1 MVPQSFPHYKSGN
14 KNRDLQK
21 NFFNMNEGRLLA
33 SGLLIGIIWL
43 FELFILSF
51 FNSALSLKLISM
63 SATHIVSGRAGGI
76 SVGLELKIPHY
87 LIVLNSMTIE
97 TIIVLVVF
105 SIFLLSYKNYI
116 RSKFLKN
123 MIDTSIKAAKKNQKT
138 VSKYGMLGL
147 LLFVWFPLHMTGPLA
162 GAIIGYF
169 IGLRQKTNLI
179 IVLSGTFL
187 AILSW
192 TLFFGKINNLTGQY
206 SFFIPIF
213 VVLLA
218 GVTFLYFKFKKNHNN
233 QPPH

>member
-1 MVPQSFPHYKSGN
+1 
-14 KNRDLQK
+14 
-21 NFFNMNEGRLLA
+21 MNEGRLLA
-33 SGLLIGIIWL
+33 VGLSIGIIWL
-43 FELFILSF
+43 IELLIISF
-51 FNSALSLKLISM
+51 LKSSLSLKLISM

-76 SVGLELKIPHY
+76 SLGLELGVPHY
-87 LIVLNSMTIE
+87 LIILNSMTIE
-97 TIIVLVVF
+97 TIIVLIVF

-123 MIDTSIKAAKKNQKT
+123 MIDTSIKAAQKNRKT
-138 VSKYGMLGL
+138 VSKYGMIGL

-169 IGLRQKTNLI
+169 IGLKQKANLT
-179 IVLSGTFL
+179 IVLSGTLL

-192 TLFFGKINNLTGQY
+192 TLFFGKINSLTGQY

-218 GVTFLYFKFKKNHNN
+218 GGTFMYFKLKKNNHNN
-233 QPPH
+233 VK